1 MCTLYSFIMYCI
13 SQRDLLTEGTYD
25 FSLKKKTIKKTARKS
40 MKFIVRLQFKS
51 NSKFSSFSDSAL
63 TDDILS
69 KVSLGFMRG
78 CEGEREKGCLCVR
91 DLQLTCC
98 LFQLS
103 NRSKTSTTRSSFSG
117 ESSSMGRFSTSEINS
132 SFVSLPLLIN
142 NIHTI
147 L

>member
-1 MCTLYSFIMYCI
+1 MFLYDVLYFSTRSTNTLAHMI
-13 SQRDLLTEGTYD
+13 SL
-25 FSLKKKTIKKTARKS
+25 FKKNNKK
-40 MKFIVRLQFKS
+40 
-51 NSKFSSFSDSAL
+51 NSKEIHEVHCEAAIQVKFQILLLQRFCADWRHSQQSESRLYARL
-63 TDDILS
+63 TS
-69 KVSLGFMRG
+69 Q
-78 CEGEREKGCLCVR
+78 GERDKGCLCVR

-117 ESSSMGRFSTSEINS
+117 ESSPMGRFSTSEINS